1 MSSDLRSLSPPPAHP
16 LQLSVLQAFPA
27 VEQFI
32 SMQGPSLLCREYLI
46 SLKRFWLTVFESEII
61 CIIIMLLLLTSSKT
75 YFELLDLHLAGFFS
89 CDHHFGNKLVKCFWL
104 VYNDT

>member
-27 VEQFI
+27 VEQFV
-32 SMQGPSLLCREYLI
+32 SVQGPSLLCHGYLI
-46 SLKRFWLTVFESEII
+46 SLESFWLTGLWSEII
-61 CIIIMLLLLTSSKT
+61 CIIIMLLLLTPSKT
-75 YFELLDLHLAGFFS
+75 YFELIDLHLAGFFS

-104 VYNDT
+104 VYK